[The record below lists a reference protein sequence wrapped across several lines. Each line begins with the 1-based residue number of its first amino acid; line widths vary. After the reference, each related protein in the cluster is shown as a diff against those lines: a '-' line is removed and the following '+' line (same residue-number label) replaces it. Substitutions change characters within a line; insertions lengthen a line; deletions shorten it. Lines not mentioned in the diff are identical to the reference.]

1 MFPVHAFF
9 LISEV
14 SVLTD
19 LSNPAHAFLLA
30 TKKPRRE
37 RTRFTRQQRAELER
51 AFQVGRYANLVLR
64 EELAKR
70 LSLSVDVILIW
81 FKNKRAAEARSKRP
95 K

>member
-1 MFPVHAFF
+1 MPTTP
-9 LISEV
+9 E
-14 SVLTD
+14 
-19 LSNPAHAFLLA
+19 LSNQARSLLLA
-30 TKKPRRE
+30 AKKPRRE

-51 AFQVGRYANLVLR
+51 AFHVNRYANLVLR

>member
-1 MFPVHAFF
+1 MP
-9 LISEV
+9 I
-14 SVLTD
+14 TPD
-19 LSNPAHAFLLA
+19 LSNQARSLLLA
-30 TKKPRRE
+30 AKKPRRE
-37 RTRFTRQQRAELER
+37 RTRFTRQQCAELER
-51 AFQVGRYANLVLR
+51 VFRVNRYPHVDLR